1 VKSCDDN
8 AILGGYEDSRAE
20 ALQPGCQIANAS
32 LALDSVTGEQQ
43 LPSSQ
48 SIELIGR
55 VTCIRLVQ
63 WRADIR

>member
-1 VKSCDDN
+1 MRT
-8 AILGGYEDSRAE
+8 RAPIF
-20 ALQPGCQIANAS
+20 QPGCQIANAS